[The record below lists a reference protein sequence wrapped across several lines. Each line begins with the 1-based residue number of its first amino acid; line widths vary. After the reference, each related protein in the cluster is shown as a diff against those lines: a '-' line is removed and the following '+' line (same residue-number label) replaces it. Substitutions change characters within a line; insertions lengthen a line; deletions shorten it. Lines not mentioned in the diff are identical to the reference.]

1 MRCLFSLAFLPLAWA
16 NPAQVHFDSP
26 ARTAAVS
33 AAPFDGPVRTTS
45 TTLVDKLSNDS
56 DYSSLLRLLQR
67 AKLIPTLN
75 RLNGST
81 FFAPTNDAIKKHRAS
96 NSLWHAA
103 LSDDD
108 SPLLDNVHEQLRQE
122 LLYHLLNYS
131 ISLPQ
136 DENILVTHTL
146 HFPHERTEPPTREPP
161 GQPPWMPQPGGTL
174 GGEPQRLRVAARES
188 AVYVGVDTF
197 GKGGAKLVKG
207 EVDADA
213 PAEVDTENVGDESML
228 ADVTMSEAP

>member
-1 MRCLFSLAFLPLAWA
+1 MRCLFSLALLPLAWA
-16 NPAQVHFDSP
+16 NPAQIHFDSP
-26 ARTAAVS
+26 AHTVAAS
-33 AAPFDGPVRTTS
+33 FDGPVRTTS

-81 FFAPTNDAIKKHRAS
+81 FFAPTNDAIEKHRAS
-96 NSLWHAA
+96 NSLWHTA
-103 LSDDD
+103 LSD
-108 SPLLDNVHEQLRQE
+108 SPLVDNVHEQLRQD

-136 DENILVTHTL
+136 EENILVTHTL
-146 HFPHERTEPPTREPP
+146 HFPHEQTEPPTHEPP
-161 GQPPWMPQPGGTL
+161 GRPPWMPQPGGTL
-174 GGEPQRLRVAARES
+174 GGEPQRLRIAARDS

-207 EVDADA
+207 EVDAWNGILLGIDSVLT
-213 PAEVDTENVGDESML
+213 PPSHLG
-228 ADVTMSEAP
+228 MSS